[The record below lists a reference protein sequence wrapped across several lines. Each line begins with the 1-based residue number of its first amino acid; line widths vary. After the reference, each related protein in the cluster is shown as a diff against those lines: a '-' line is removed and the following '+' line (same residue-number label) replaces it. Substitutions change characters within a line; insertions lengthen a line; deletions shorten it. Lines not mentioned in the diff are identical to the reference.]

1 MLNEEAFFVKK
12 FAQLLNEEHLM
23 CPTAFSVCEII
34 CEMSKIKLYL
44 IILEITHFQNLH
56 LNFVKNNLSKL
67 NYIQKNLN
75 LEWSIIYS
83 NLVISYQ
90 KFEKN

>member
-1 MLNEEAFFVKK
+1 MNEEAFFVKK

-34 CEMSKIKLYL
+34 CEISKIKLYL
-44 IILEITHFQNLH
+44 IILEITHFQNL
-56 LNFVKNNLSKL
+56 NFEKNNLSKL
-67 NYIQKNLN
+67 NYYQKKLN
-75 LEWSIIYS
+75 PEWSIIYS